1 MKALSI
7 ALKDIRLALQD
18 PGTWVSLFLLPLL
31 FIFIFSG
38 GLGALAGE
46 NGDEETGAAQMALP
60 VVNRDE
66 ERELSQALLGRLE
79 ASGAVVLQPLTQA
92 EADQRLDT
100 QEIYHVLVIPEE
112 FTASFAAGIP
122 SEVRLINHLSADA
135 GTTEALRLAVD
146 GAVQDLVLEEQ
157 LVASLEQMG
166 AMQGASV
173 PEQAFSTERIVAQAE
188 SQFVRAQTQPLVT
201 VSRVDPGQSGEEVR
215 ETSFLG
221 VQVFVPGFAVL
232 FIFLAAQT
240 TARSIYDEK
249 KEGTFRRLLAGPIG
263 KSSLLAGKLLPNLI
277 LALIQFAVIFAV
289 AIFILPLVGLD
300 RLNLGN
306 DPLAL
311 ILLCV
316 LVALCST
323 TLGIL
328 IAAVARTEN
337 QIGGIS
343 TVVIW
348 GAGIL
353 GGAMIPTFLISD
365 LLDKIGRVVPH
376 YWAVDGFYELL
387 VLGGGLADIALPLA
401 ALAAFTLLFFAA
413 GVWRFDYR

>member
-18 PGTWVSLFLLPLL
+18 PGTWVNLFLLPLL

-46 NGDEETGAAQMALP
+46 NGDEEADVAQMALP

-66 ERELSQALLGRLE
+66 DGSLSQALLARLE
-79 ASGAVVLQPLTQA
+79 ATGAVVLQPLTQV
-92 EADQRLDT
+92 EADQRLDA
-100 QEIYHVLVIPEE
+100 QEIYHVLVIPEN
-112 FTASFAAGIP
+112 FTTSFAAGIP

-146 GAVQDLVLEEQ
+146 GTVQGLVLEEQ
-157 LVASLEQMG
+157 LLASLEQMG
-166 AMQGASV
+166 AMQAASA
-173 PEQAFSTERIVAQAE
+173 PEEAFSTERIVAQAE

-240 TARSIYDEK
+240 TARSIFDEK

-300 RLNLGN
+300 RLNLGS

-343 TVVIW
+343 TVLIW

-401 ALAAFTLLFFAA
+401 ALATFTLLFFAA